1 MGSFKANKRNQGP
14 DRRRGS
20 VGQRFRD
27 LLRFEHL
34 EQRTMLDA
42 STPVGPIAWQSSSS
56 NVSDVKNGPLANAGA
71 DLIKVYQSFQNAGGN
86 GGQVAAAY
94 PGIMI
99 TGNSVGVDIKGT
111 GNFNNFVTTLQN
123 VGMQVTATDSTRS
136 IVEGLLPISALL
148 TVSTSTQTVGVSP
161 IYRPK
166 TSFMGVANNQAD
178 ATLKGDL
185 ARQQFGVNGAGVTV
199 GVLSD
204 SVSRLGNGLAAS
216 IATGDLP
223 NNVNV
228 LQDGSAGD
236 SDEGRAMLEHIYDIA
251 PGASLAFAT
260 AFSGQVGFADN
271 IRNLANQANAKVI
284 VDDVGYLMEPM
295 FQDGLISQAVIDV
308 TRDNGVSYFSAAG
321 NSASK
326 GYLSQFRGVTATPG
340 SLPSGRYMNFN
351 PSGGTAVLLPVTT
364 GASVG
369 GGAGLGFQF
378 DQPWYT
384 TAGVTSDVDIFLLDS
399 TGAVISSGNT
409 NNVATQTP
417 FEFLSLAGAQAN
429 TTYFVAIRVN
439 SGADPGHVQFV
450 DWGSAISSVS
460 QQFGSAGGT
469 YYPTTFGHPTSA
481 SAIGVGAIP
490 WWGTNSTNTPAP
502 NPVRSEP
509 FSSFGPALIKFN
521 SLGNPLVQPQLR
533 QKPDISAP
541 DGGNTSFFGSVISTT
556 NPPFAGQPS
565 TPTNLSQNLPS
576 FFGTSAAAPNAAAIA
591 ALMKQKAPGA
601 TPTDIRNALVASASP
616 LNGQSAGTWNV
627 QGGFGLVDA
636 VRAVSLIGGLQ
647 VLSTTPAN
655 GQPINLAPRQIIV
668 TFNSS
673 VNINTVSASNLVF
686 TNLPPGVSVAAAGNP
701 IALDNPQNPTMVA
714 FPITINTPNGV
725 VANGNYTY
733 RVQGGVVSTTGQPL
747 VASDPISF
755 SLNDTVSPTVTNT
768 TINGRIITVQ
778 FSEAIRPSTINPT
791 NFQLIRAGSA
801 GSFGKPSNVNLSN
814 DPRLKITYNAATNTA
829 TLDYSAL
836 DQSQFPS
843 DQYALVVLAGENGGP
858 GITDIAGNFLDGS
871 FNGIF
876 PSGNG
881 NSTVNDRFTQFL
893 GFRGLLAPVVTSLQ
907 LTDASDTGIKG
918 DGITNANQ
926 PVFIGQVGASFPGTV
941 AGLQVLVQFNSL
953 HGGSFNLAPGGGGRG
968 FVGTFDVLATTD
980 ANGTF
985 IINAP
990 FLPEGYN
997 SVRVVVIGQPDVPPL
1012 PGLSSQ
1018 YSSAFRLDRTGPTVI
1033 AASLTPG
1040 SNPIPLVGSNLANLS
1055 TLSLHIIDNPVPNSG
1070 SLATP
1075 QQILTPALDPTSA
1088 NNISNYSLIN
1098 LDTGF
1103 DASGFI
1109 ATAVFVATG
1118 LNFLDPPSRT
1128 SPADPF
1134 AGRVDLTFNAG
1145 LPAGRYAFVAHTA
1158 GTSGGKNYSGLKDA
1172 AGNALDNTN
1181 ATGSI
1186 DFQLVLTVQNQ
1197 ATFLTNFQAIDGNS
1211 NVVGGPRSY
1220 YELPALNQTPRAN
1233 APPSGFVLDFANPL
1247 SVDLSKN
1254 YNTAF
1259 QLIASADNF
1268 GGTSDGDY
1276 GTFAVGGLGST
1287 GTGFSIV
1294 PNTTVSFFDKVT
1306 GAPYQPGVNNADRVV
1321 LKIAAGTTLPADHY
1335 RVYVP
1340 NADPTTALFD
1350 IYGNQFDGEFLGTP
1364 TATGGYEDLLP
1375 NGQYRSG
1382 LTGDGV
1388 GGGAF
1393 VTSFVVV
1400 PNGNIIY
1407 ARPDA
1412 TENPLDPNTAPDG
1425 SLSKPY
1431 AALAPEV
1438 NPDAV
1443 PANPTHD
1450 PNKGANDSSNFFN
1463 FNSNFDRNGD
1473 GRFTRSALYAAEQLS
1488 TRGPVVVVALPATPT
1503 LDPVTGQV
1511 IQQTFVLQAPAGP
1524 STTINDG
1531 SASVPFNTS
1540 LVFNPG
1546 SALKLQNA
1554 SLYIQNQGSSL
1565 QLLGGANPNDR
1576 VNITSWADATVGG
1589 KTNGAFGKATPA
1601 PGDWGGIIFRSI
1613 DTLSNNRN
1621 LQFPIDGSLK
1631 GLNGGKASS
1640 GADDSLSFINFAN
1653 IRYAGG
1659 AVPQTQGQPTSAVSL
1674 YNSRPTMANANI
1686 AFTGVAGTIGSGGQN
1701 LVASISADF
1710 DSFREDDI
1718 ARGPLIRRVTTAQ
1731 NSLNGI
1737 LVRADSSGVA
1747 QQSDAI
1753 LYPDNPAS
1761 LGGTRN
1767 FTFDDPLPH
1776 LLVSQLLVGQQL
1788 LQDTGGQT
1796 AFVGS
1801 RLYIQPGMLIKS
1813 QRGAGIAVVNYEA
1826 SMNIGSRTYISQF
1839 DADNNVSP
1847 NTPGFKPS
1855 SNEDAK
1861 VLFTS
1866 LYDNVASTS
1875 YFDASTQQSTI
1886 IVPPIDSGN
1895 SNGANQPSPNNV
1907 PVLAR
1912 WGSISYQSGSVG
1924 VVNRAEFRY
1933 GGGLVNGPGVSV
1945 PNQSV
1950 LSFIT
1955 SDTPLRIR
1963 GGFAPDGTPVDELGT
1978 HVMVTNNDF
1987 FDNLDTPMQIEPN
2000 GLMAGDAIRPLLSGH
2015 PYFRDNVM
2023 QRNDIDGL
2031 AVVTSNVFQVV
2042 TNPNQP
2048 IRRIETTFGSGG
2060 TNLTVDSVWDS
2071 TDLTYVLRGSVVLA
2085 GDYDNFNFNNQAP
2098 LPDPNQFVEQR
2109 KPHITLTV
2117 QSALPDTLLAD
2128 GTRIGRP
2135 GETALVKLMSD
2146 FAPWSAGLGTF
2157 GSVGVAA
2164 GNSSGTNVGAGF
2176 VVGVDDGVDPPTP
2189 FSGGVV
2195 DSGAGSQI
2203 RFVGIPG
2210 NESTG
2215 QQRVPVVLTSLRDGT
2230 VGKSVRGV
2238 NMFDIY
2244 NKFVGD
2250 PNRNLKA
2257 PAPGDGGNI
2266 YFGGNSLTDYN
2277 LFDPRDGNL
2286 IDNVDIRYM
2295 TRIEIQGGGIIDVA
2309 NATEG
2314 NFASQKLGLTPITQF
2329 NSSQAMTIS
2338 NSNLAFFSEAAV
2350 FAHANSAN
2358 AIIRD
2363 VSSLNNPFPGQF
2375 FFPIRDTVT
2384 TQRSQGVTLFM
2395 YGNTISNST
2404 VGVEAHSD
2412 NVDPQRSN
2420 SPTSIILLNNTF
2432 YNNPTGLHTIGY
2444 GSASTAPNNH
2454 VYWLAMNNIFANST
2468 TRAIVSEG
2476 LAYGSQAQY
2485 NLFWQNTGG
2494 DLAISGSGF
2503 LGNTGAVVG
2512 DPDFRDPAALNFQL
2526 GPNSAAIDASRSEIG
2541 PLPGGDSIFPTVTQ
2555 VTAQGPNGIVPT
2567 SVSIRTDPNSLTFPA
2582 TPGRSNTSGGRQ
2594 GVQDPRKLV
2603 LLPGRSYQDRKFFD
2617 QWVPV
2622 LTTDASG
2629 VSGAASNA
2637 STYNYA
2643 PVGGVLDALG
2653 FQRLDDPNT
2662 PDTGFGSSTSLDI
2675 GAFERRV
2682 FNPPKVV
2689 AVTATTNTPGGIV
2702 TSNFYT
2708 VGGAAGSN
2716 AAPRTIDF
2724 KLNNNLDPT
2733 TVTNRSVLL
2742 QASGGDGIFGN
2753 GNSSA
2758 DTFIDLSGKLSFNPS
2773 TSVLTI
2779 HLADIGVV
2787 LQDDAYRVFLLGSGT
2802 NVLRDPQGAALDG
2815 ENTLNDDPN
2824 NPQLPLPSGDGFP
2837 SGNFFLNFTV
2847 NTESA
2852 QIAPNSFVL
2861 STPSDTNVRDYI
2873 TYNNLPSFTGSIT
2886 VTKPA
2891 INPIQGQTVILD
2903 VSTKGDGVFDRMNAG
2918 TALTDALGNFVV
2930 SIGVDGASTGLV
2942 TNTSGLPD
2950 SSYTVGPDGILR
2962 SSANLF
2968 LNANLSQDDTSYSIA
2983 RIRVVNSG
2991 NTSNPSYTG
3000 FVVDTNGPK
3009 VTSFSPNVGSLL
3021 TPDSSGKVAFSF
3033 TTDKN
3038 INPASLNVN
3047 TLLVTAA
3054 GPDQLFN
3061 TPDDIAVPIDYQTI
3075 GMTPLKTGGE
3085 GAQRITFTI
3094 SGALAND
3101 LYRVTLKGTGAGPIT
3116 DIAGNPLGGASGLGG
3131 ADLTY
3136 NYVVFNQTTSHSIFV
3151 GAGNYV
3157 TDPTAAQGSRSN
3169 PYSTITLGM
3178 AAAVQGDVVAV
3189 LPGVYTENV
3198 TLKSLVRLVSADQA
3212 STNTNLFSG
3221 NPLTTIIRA
3230 PSFNVTGATNTTVTA
3245 VGLFSVPGLDTEI
3258 SGFTIASP
3266 LLGDPALGFLDLDSV
3281 GLRLN
3286 NSNVLVTRNYFVTSG
3301 FGVAIETSGAFA
3313 VTPRIVTN
3321 GFIGN
3326 ATGLLIN
3333 DIGGTTSLPSNG
3345 LANIVNNTFAF
3356 NSFGVLANVQ
3366 SNSPVMAQLYNNIF
3380 WQNHDRS
3387 PGRVGAGIYA
3397 TATNKLVARN
3407 NLFSGNGSDSATEAR
3422 YSGFNIGNGF
3432 DKSKIGTVP
3441 TAASQNNFA
3450 GDPAFISPRDPR
3462 PGGDGPASF
3471 FVDAN
3476 FNLTY
3481 ASAAIDAGNDDVAPP
3496 TDFLLRNRVEVA
3508 GKGFAGVGPKSD
3520 VGAFEFQ
3527 GTGGI
3532 PVGGA
3537 FRIVTTSVAP
3547 GGAIQANGMTFSQ
3560 GPGAITVAF
3569 SGPVDRNSVTPNDL
3583 VISGSGLNNIVPAK
3597 AASLTWIDEQTVRF
3611 NLTGGYKFNGT
3622 VNLSI
3627 PQGAVRSLNGAPS
3640 LGFADNF
3647 KVNTPQIQAAS
3658 VAPPVQTQ
3666 TQTTSQVITPVPTNS
3681 VVTPAPAK
3689 APTKPKGRLAARL
3702 FARRFHR

>member
-20 VGQRFRD
+20 VGQRFQD

-34 EQRTMLDA
+34 EERTMLDA
-42 STPVGPIAWQSSSS
+42 STPVGPIAWHSSSS
-56 NVSDVKNGPLANAGA
+56 NVSDVKNGPMANAGA
-71 DLIKVYQSFQNAGGN
+71 DLIKVFQSFQSAGGN
-86 GGQVAAAY
+86 GGQVAAAF
-94 PGIMI
+94 PGILI
-99 TGNSVGVDIKGT
+99 SGNSVGVDIKGT
-111 GNFNNFVTTLQN
+111 GSFSNFVTTLQN
-123 VGMQVTATDSTRS
+123 VGMQVTATDATRS

-148 TVSTSTQTVGVSP
+148 TVSTSTQTVGLGP
-161 IYRPK
+161 IYRPHMS
-166 TSFMGVANNQAD
+166 TQGVANNEAD
-178 ATLKGDL
+178 ATLKANT
-185 ARQQFGVNGAGVTV
+185 ARQQYGVNGTGVTV

-204 SVSRLGNGLAAS
+204 SVSKLGNGLAGS
-216 IATGDLP
+216 VATGDLP

-228 LQDGSAGD
+228 IQDGNAGAT
-236 SDEGRAMLEHIYDIA
+236 DEGRAMLENIYDIA

-260 AFSGQVGFADN
+260 ADNGQLGFAGN
-271 IRNLANQANAKVI
+271 IRKLANQANAKVI
-284 VDDVGYLMEPM
+284 VDDVGYLNEPM
-295 FQDGLISQAVIDV
+295 FQDGVISQAVIDV
-308 TRDNGVSYFSAAG
+308 TQNNGVSYFSAAG

-340 SLPSGRYMNFN
+340 ALPTGRYMNFN
-351 PSGGTAVLLPVTT
+351 PNGGTAVLLPVTT
-364 GASVG
+364 SSSIA
-369 GGAGLGFQF
+369 AGSGIGFQF

-384 TAGVTSDVDIFLLDS
+384 TNGVTSDVDIFLLDS

-409 NNVATQTP
+409 NNIATQTP
-417 FEFLSLAGAQAN
+417 DEFLSLAAAQPN
-429 TTYFVAIRVN
+429 TTYYVAIRVN
-439 SGADPGHVQFV
+439 TGADPGFVQFI
-450 DWGSAISSVS
+450 DWGDALSSVS
-460 QQFGSAGGT
+460 QQFGSGGST

-490 WWGTNSTNTPAP
+490 WWGTNPTNSPAP

-509 FSSFGPALIKFN
+509 FSSYGPALIKFN
-521 SLGNPLVQPQLR
+521 SLGNPLVSPQLR

-541 DGGNTSFFGSVISTT
+541 DGGNTSFFGGVINTS
-556 NPPFAGQPS
+556 NPPFPGQPS

-576 FFGTSAAAPNAAAIA
+576 FFGTSSAAPNAAAVA
-591 ALMKQKAPGA
+591 ALMKQKVPTA

-616 LNGQSAGTWNV
+616 LNGQTAGTWNV

-636 VRAVSLIGGLQ
+636 VKAVSLVGGLQ
-647 VLSTTPAN
+647 VLSSTPGN
-655 GQPINLAPRQIIV
+655 SQTVNVAPTQIIV
-668 TFNSS
+668 TFNSAVQFS
-673 VNINTVSASNLVF
+673 SVSASNLVF
-686 TNLPPGVSVAAAGNP
+686 TSLPPGVSAAAIGTP
-701 IALDNPQNPTMVA
+701 IPLDNATNPTMVA
-714 FPITINTPNGV
+714 FPITINSPIGV
-725 VANGNYTY
+725 VANGNYSY
-733 RVQGGVVSTTGQPL
+733 KVQGGIVSTTGQAL
-747 VASDPISF
+747 VASNPISF
-755 SLNDTVSPTVTNT
+755 TLNDTVAPVVANT
-768 TINGRIITVQ
+768 FVNGRVITIQ
-778 FSEAIRPSTINPT
+778 FSEAVRPSTINPT
-791 NFQLIRAGSA
+791 NIQLIRAGSD

-814 DPRLKITYNAATNTA
+814 DPRLKITYNPANFTA

-843 DQYALVVLAGENGGP
+843 DQYALVILAGDGGGP
-858 GITDIAGNFLDGS
+858 GVTDVAGNFLDGE
-871 FNGIF
+871 FNGVF

-881 NSTVNDRFTQFL
+881 VVTGNDRFTQFF
-893 GFRGLLAPVVTSLQ
+893 GFRGLTAPLVTSFQ
-907 LTDASDTGIKG
+907 LMDASDTGIKG

-941 AGLQVLVQFNSL
+941 AGLQVLVQFNGL
-953 HGGSFNLAPGGGGRG
+953 HNGQFDLAPGGGGRG

-997 SVRVVVIGQPDVPPL
+997 SVRVLVIGQPDSPPL
-1012 PGLSSQ
+1012 PGLSSSF
-1018 YSSAFRLDRTGPTVI
+1018 SSAFRIDRTGPTVI
-1033 AASLTPG
+1033 AASLTPT
-1040 SNPIPLVGSNLANLS
+1040 SNPIPLAGSNLANLS
-1055 TLSLHIIDNPVPNSG
+1055 TLSLHVLDNPIPTSG
-1070 SLATP
+1070 PLATP
-1075 QQILTPALDPTSA
+1075 QQILVSALDPATA
-1088 NNISNYSLIN
+1088 GNISNYSLIN

-1103 DASGFI
+1103 DASSFI
-1109 ATAVFVATG
+1109 ASAVFVATG
-1118 LNFLDPPSRT
+1118 LDFISAPSRT
-1128 SPADPF
+1128 SSADPF
-1134 AGRVDLTFNAG
+1134 AGRIDMTFNAG

-1172 AGNALDNTN
+1172 AGNALNNTN

-1186 DFQLVLTVQNQ
+1186 DFQLQFTVQNQ
-1197 ATFLTNFQAIDGNS
+1197 ATFLTNFQAIDANS

-1233 APPSGFVLDFANPL
+1233 APPSGFILDFANPL
-1247 SVDLSKN
+1247 KIDPNKN
-1254 YNTAF
+1254 YNNAF
-1259 QLIASADNF
+1259 QLIASANTF
-1268 GGTSDGDY
+1268 GGVSDGDF
-1276 GTFAVGGLGST
+1276 GTFGVGGLGST
-1287 GTGFSIV
+1287 GTGFSVV
-1294 PNTTVSFFDKVT
+1294 PGTTVSFFDKVT
-1306 GAPYQPGVNNADRVV
+1306 GAAYQPGVNNADRAVV
-1321 LKIAAGTTLPADHY
+1321 KIAAGTTLPADHY
-1335 RVYVP
+1335 RLYVP
-1340 NADPTTALFD
+1340 NSGATTGLFD

-1364 TATGGYEDLLP
+1364 TSTGGYEDLLP
-1375 NGQYRSG
+1375 NGQYRTG

-1393 VTSFVVV
+1393 VTGFVVV

-1412 TENPLDPNTAPDG
+1412 TENPLDPTTAPDG
-1425 SLSKPY
+1425 SLAKPY

-1438 NPDAV
+1438 DPGAI

-1450 PNKGANDSSNFFN
+1450 PNKGANDPSNFFN

-1473 GRFTRSALYAAEQLS
+1473 GHFTRSALYAAEQLS
-1488 TRGPVVVVALPATPT
+1488 YRGPVVVVALPATPT
-1503 LDPVTGQV
+1503 LDPVTGQI

-1540 LVFNPG
+1540 LVFNAG

-1554 SLYIQNQGSSL
+1554 SLYVQNQGSSL

-1589 KTNGAFGKATPA
+1589 KTNGAFGKSTPA
-1601 PGDWGGIIFRSI
+1601 AGDWGGIIFRSI
-1613 DTLSNNRN
+1613 DTASNNRN
-1621 LQFPIDGSLK
+1621 LQFPIDISLK
-1631 GLNGGKASS
+1631 GVNGGKAIS
-1640 GADDSLSFINFAN
+1640 GADDTLSFINFAN
-1653 IRYAGG
+1653 VRYAGG
-1659 AVPQTQGQPTSAVSL
+1659 AVPQTQGQPTSAISL
-1674 YNSRPTMANANI
+1674 YNSRPTLANSTV
-1686 AFTGVAGTIGSGGQN
+1686 AFTGVSGTIGSGGSN

-1718 ARGPLIRRVTTAQ
+1718 ARGPLIRRTITSQ

-1747 QQSDAI
+1747 QQTDAI

-1767 FTFDDPLPH
+1767 YVFDDPLPII
-1776 LLVSQLLVGQQL
+1776 LVSQLLVGQQL

-1796 AFVGS
+1796 SFVGS
-1801 RLYIQPGMLIKS
+1801 RLYIQPGMLVKS

-1826 SMNIGSRTYISQF
+1826 SMNIGSRTYINQY
-1839 DADNNVSP
+1839 DADHNVSP
-1847 NTPGFKPS
+1847 NSPGFKANS
-1855 SNEDAK
+1855 ADDAK

-1875 YFDASTQQSTI
+1875 YFDPSTQQTTI
-1886 IVPPIDSGN
+1886 IVPAIDSGN

-1907 PVLAR
+1907 PTLAR
-1912 WGSISYQSGSVG
+1912 WGSVSYQSGAVG

-1950 LSFIT
+1950 LAFIT
-1955 SDTPLRIR
+1955 SDTPLNIR
-1963 GGFAPDGTPVDELGT
+1963 GGLTAGGKLVSELGT

-1987 FDNLDTPMQIEPN
+1987 FDNLDTAMQIEPN

-2015 PYFRDNVM
+2015 PYFRGNVM

-2042 TNPNQP
+2042 TDPNQP
-2048 IRRIETTFGSGG
+2048 IRRIERTFGSGG
-2060 TNLTVDSVWDS
+2060 TNLTVNSVWDS

-2085 GDYDNFNFNNQAP
+2085 GDYDRFSLNNTAP
-2098 LPDPNQFVEQR
+2098 LPDPTKFVEER

-2128 GTRIGRP
+2128 GTKIGRP

-2146 FAPWSAGLGTF
+2146 YQPWSAGLSQY

-2164 GNSSGTNVGAGF
+2164 GNSSASNVGAGF
-2176 VVGVDDGVDPPTP
+2176 MVGVDDGVDPPTA
-2189 FSGGVV
+2189 FAGGVV
-2195 DSGAGSQI
+2195 DPGAGSQI

-2230 VGKSVRGV
+2230 VGTTVRGV
-2238 NMFDIY
+2238 NMFNIY
-2244 NKFVGD
+2244 NRDVLNPTRD
-2250 PNRNLKA
+2250 LKA
-2257 PAPGDGGNI
+2257 PAKGDGGNI

-2277 LFDPRDGNL
+2277 LYDPRDGNL
-2286 IDNVDIRYM
+2286 IDNADIRYL

-2314 NFASQKLGLTPITQF
+2314 NFATQKLGLSPLTQF

-2338 NSNLAFFSEAAV
+2338 NSNLAYFSEAAV

-2363 VSSLNNPFPGQF
+2363 VSSLAGPNPSPFI
-2375 FFPIRDTVT
+2375 FPIRDTVT

-2395 YGNTISNST
+2395 YGNTISNSA

-2412 NVDPQRSN
+2412 ALAPQRSN
-2420 SPTSIILLNNTF
+2420 NPTTVVLLNNTF
-2432 YNNPTGLHTIGY
+2432 YNNPIGLHTIGY
-2444 GSASTAPNNH
+2444 GPGDTGPNNH
-2454 VYWLAMNNIFANST
+2454 VYWLAMNNIFSNST
-2468 TRAIVSEG
+2468 TSAILSEG
-2476 LAYGSQAQY
+2476 YAYGSQAQY
-2485 NLFWQNTGG
+2485 NLFWQNTSN
-2494 DLAISGSGF
+2494 LSNSAVGF
-2503 LGNTGAVVG
+2503 IGNTGAIIG
-2512 DPDFRDPAALNFQL
+2512 DPAFRDPANLNFQL

-2541 PLPGGDSIFPTVTQ
+2541 PLSAGDAIFPTVTQ
-2555 VTAQGPNGIVPT
+2555 VTVQGPNGIAPT

-2582 TPGRSNTSGGRQ
+2582 TPGRSNPSGGNAFI
-2594 GVQDPRKLV
+2594 QDPRKLV
-2603 LLPGRSYQDRKFFD
+2603 LLPGRSFQSRKFFD

-2622 LTTDASG
+2622 LTTDANG
-2629 VSGAASNA
+2629 VSGPASNG

-2643 PVGGVLDALG
+2643 PAGGVLDALG
-2653 FQRLDDPNT
+2653 FQRLDDPNV
-2662 PDTGFGSSTSLDI
+2662 PDTGFGSNTSLDI
-2675 GAFERRV
+2675 GAFEYRV

-2689 AVTATTNTPGGIV
+2689 AVTATTNSPSGV
-2702 TSNFYT
+2702 VSSNFYK

-2716 AAPRTIDF
+2716 SAPLTINIQ
-2724 KLNNNLDPT
+2724 LNHNLDPS
-2733 TVTNRSVLL
+2733 TVTNKSVLL

-2753 GNSSA
+2753 GNSVD
-2758 DTFIDLSGKLSFNPS
+2758 DTFIDLSGKLSFNPT

-2779 HLADIGVV
+2779 HLADAGVV
-2787 LQDDAYRVFLLGSGT
+2787 LKDDAYRVFLLGSGA

-2815 ENTLNDDPN
+2815 ENTAKDDPN
-2824 NPQLPLPSGDGFP
+2824 GAQLPLPSGDGFP

-2852 QIAPNSFVL
+2852 QVLPGSFVL
-2861 STPSDTNVRDYI
+2861 ATPSDTNVRDYI
-2873 TYNNLPSFTGSIT
+2873 TYNNLPSFTGAIT
-2886 VTKPA
+2886 VAKPA
-2891 INPIQGQTVILD
+2891 INPIQGQTVVLD
-2903 VSTKGDGVFDRMNAG
+2903 ISTKGDGVFDRMNAG
-2918 TALTDALGNFVV
+2918 TALTDALGTFVV
-2930 SIGVDGASTGLV
+2930 TVGVDAAGTGLV
-2942 TNTSGLPD
+2942 TNTKALAD

-2991 NTSNPSYTG
+2991 NTSDPSYTG
-3000 FVVDTNGPK
+3000 FVVDTTGPK

-3021 TPDSSGKVAFSF
+3021 QPDPSTGKVTFSF

-3054 GPDQLFN
+3054 GPDQVFG
-3061 TPDDIAVPIDYQTI
+3061 TPDDISVPIDYSTI
-3075 GMTPLKTGGE
+3075 GITPLKTGGK
-3085 GAQRITFTI
+3085 GAERITFTL

-3101 LYRVTLKGTGAGPIT
+3101 LYRVTLKGTGSGPIT
-3116 DIAGNPLGGASGLGG
+3116 DIAGNPLGGSTGIGG

-3136 NYVVFNQTTSHSIFV
+3136 NYVVFNPTASHSIFV

-3157 TDPTAAQGSRSN
+3157 TNPGATPGSREN
-3169 PYSTITLGM
+3169 PFATITLGM

-3189 LPGVYTENV
+3189 LPGIYTENV
-3198 TLKSLVRLVSADQA
+3198 TLKSLVRLVSANTT
-3212 STNTNLFSG
+3212 STNTALFDG

-3230 PSFNVTGATNTTVTA
+3230 PAAGRVTGATNTTVTA
-3245 VGLFSVPGLDTEI
+3245 VGLFSVPGLNTEI

-3266 LLGDPALGFLDLDSV
+3266 LLGDPALGALDISSV
-3281 GLRLN
+3281 GLRIQ
-3286 NSNVLVTRNYFVTSG
+3286 NSNMVVTRNYFVDSG
-3301 FGVAIETSGAFA
+3301 FGIAVETSGAFA
-3313 VTPRIVTN
+3313 VTPYILRN

-3326 ATGLLIN
+3326 ATGLLLN
-3333 DIGGTTSLPSNG
+3333 DIGGTSALPAG
-3345 LANIVNNTFAF
+3345 GQATLLNNTFAF
-3356 NSFGVLANVQ
+3356 NTFGVLANVTA
-3366 SNSPVMAQLYNNIF
+3366 SSPIMAQLYNNIF
-3380 WQNHDRS
+3380 WQNHDQTL
-3387 PGRVGAGIYA
+3387 GRNGAGIYA
-3397 TATNKLVARN
+3397 TVSNKLIARN
-3407 NLFSGNGSDSATEAR
+3407 NLFSGNGADSATQAR
-3422 YSGFNIGNGF
+3422 FSGFNVGNGF
-3432 DKSKIGTVP
+3432 NKDAIGLAP
-3441 TAASQNNFA
+3441 TTDSLGNYA
-3450 GDPAFISPRDPR
+3450 GDPAFVSPRDPR
-3462 PGGDGPASF
+3462 PGADGPAAF
-3471 FVDAN
+3471 FIDAN
-3476 FNLTY
+3476 FNLTFS
-3481 ASAAIDAGNDDVAPP
+3481 SAAIDGGNDAVAPLK
-3496 TDFLLRNRVEVA
+3496 DFLGRSLVKIP
-3508 GKGFAGVGPKSD
+3508 GKGFPNAGPKSD
-3520 VGAFEFQ
+3520 IGAFEFQ

-3547 GGAIQANGMTFSQ
+3547 GGAVQANGMTVSQ
-3560 GPGAITVAF
+3560 GPGTITVAF
-3569 SGPVDRNSVTPNDL
+3569 SGPVDRSSVTPNDL
-3583 VISGSGLNNIVPAK
+3583 VISGSGLNNIYPAK

-3611 NLTGGYKFNGT
+3611 NLTGGYKFSGD

-3627 PQGAVRSLNGAPS
+3627 PQGAVKSLNGAPS
-3640 LGFADNF
+3640 LGFADSF
-3647 KVNTPQIQAAS
+3647 KVNTPQLQASS
-3658 VAPPVQTQ
+3658 VTTPVQTQ
-3666 TQTTSQVITPVPTNS
+3666 TTNQ
-3681 VVTPAPAK
+3681 VVTPAPAPAPTPAPAP
-3689 APTKPKGRLAARL
+3689 APTKAQKRLAARL